1 MFYKLILL
9 FAFITISVSFK
20 NLNLISRNIK
30 PSGVMMQSSDMFKDN
45 FDPIYLVVWSN
56 HEECKTL
63 LEDMNN
69 NGLDTIFCD
78 RNEYPLDE
86 LKFLYDLYIQKHNV
100 DINDD
105 KQPWVFANDNYI
117 GGVDEIY
124 KIINYLQ

>member
-1 MFYKLILL
+1 
-9 FAFITISVSFK
+9 
-20 NLNLISRNIK
+20 
-30 PSGVMMQSSDMFKDN
+30 MQSSDMFKDN

-100 DINDD
+100 AATSLPGQQVAATSPPNVFSHQDTHVDINDD
-105 KQPWVFANDNYI
+105 KQPWIFANNNYI

-124 KIINYLQ
+124 KLINYLQ